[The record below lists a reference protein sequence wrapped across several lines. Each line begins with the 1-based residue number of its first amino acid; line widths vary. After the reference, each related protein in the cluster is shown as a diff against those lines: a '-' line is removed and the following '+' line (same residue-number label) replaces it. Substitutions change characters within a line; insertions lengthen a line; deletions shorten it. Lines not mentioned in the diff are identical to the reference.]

1 MSVRVT
7 EPTPAF
13 TGDGSR
19 RRSIRLTV
27 GEVAYQLEVVWTGSR
42 YEFTEQWFKGE
53 THHKG
58 DRMKPFPSRTT
69 IPPQGNWSGV
79 IQQTSMWAAD
89 RTRDLL

>member
-58 DRMKPFPSRTT
+58 DTT